1 MKADIQPSRLR
12 QLPLFSETIE
22 VPRWH
27 ELNESTQKDVVRRL
41 AQLIGH
47 FHEIPAGQPAQ
58 GSGAH
63 NE

>member
-41 AQLIGH
+41 AQLSGH
-47 FHEIPAGQPAQ
+47 FTKSRPA
-58 GSGAH
+58 SRR
-63 NE
+63 